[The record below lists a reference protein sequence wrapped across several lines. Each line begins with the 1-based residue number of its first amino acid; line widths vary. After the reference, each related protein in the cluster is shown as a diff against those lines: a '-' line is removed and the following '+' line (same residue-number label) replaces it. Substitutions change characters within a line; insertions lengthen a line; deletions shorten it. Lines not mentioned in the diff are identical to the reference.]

1 MFVQCLEQVQHYT
14 CHILLFSLLL
24 IKHHLH
30 SMLCYF
36 IISQGV
42 TVAPLFPPRSTFLPA
57 ASGMLQGWIAVGRT
71 GGFAKEHGN
80 AQDFALHSFT
90 ALWKKKWEKEANGG
104 GLTPRTPHREL
115 EPALGHMR
123 EIPADPIMDASLW
136 LRLWKGI

>member
-14 CHILLFSLLL
+14 CHILLFSSLL

-57 ASGMLQGWIAVGRT
+57 ASGMLKCWIGMERA
-71 GGFAKEHGN
+71 
-80 AQDFALHSFT
+80 
-90 ALWKKKWEKEANGG
+90 G
-104 GLTPRTPHREL
+104 GLLRNMRMLRIWPFTLSQHCGKKNGKKRQMEGDLLIPRTPHRDL
-115 EPALGHMR
+115 EHAVGHTR
-123 EIPADPIMDASLW
+123 ESPADPMVDVSARSLW
-136 LRLWKGI
+136 LRL